1 MDKLNV
7 SFPSLGD
14 TLAGVLFLPDCGQPC
29 PALVVCHGALE
40 FKENYFELCAY
51 LAGRGIAALAVDM
64 HGHGESQ
71 GRRYHVEMMEWTA
84 DVRAALDF
92 LATQPRVDMNR
103 VGAFGLSSGGT
114 AILDAALI
122 DPRLK
127 TLVLLDATTR
137 NTFGLLETAVF
148 QALILAGRLK
158 RLLTK
163 HDLRISTLKMFAGT
177 QAASDPD
184 INRQVRADP
193 RLIEAFSSFP
203 LPGAAEC
210 FFVDTLKRV
219 HRIGVPTLVLWGED
233 DQLDPPES
241 ARRLYAALTCK
252 KQLHIIPGNG
262 HLGHLDRNR
271 EQVFRLTAEW
281 ALENMQFGT
290 RPLAAA

>member
-14 TLAGVLFLPDCGQPC
+14 TLVGVLFLPEGAQPC

-40 FKENYFELCAY
+40 FKENYFELCAH

-71 GRRYHVEMMEWTA
+71 GRRCHVELREWTA

-92 LATQPRVDMNR
+92 LAGQPRVDMNR

-114 AILDAALI
+114 AILEAALI

-137 NTFGLLETAVF
+137 NTFGLFETVVF

-158 RLLTK
+158 RLMTGQ
-163 HDLRISTLKMFAGT
+163 DLRISTLKMFAGT

-193 RLIEAFSSFP
+193 RILEAFSSFP

-210 FFVDTLKRV
+210 FFVDTLERV
-219 HRIGVPTLVLWGED
+219 DRIAIPTLVLWGED

-271 EQVFRLTAEW
+271 EQVFQLTAEW
-281 ALENMQFGT
+281 ALENM
-290 RPLAAA
+290 